1 MRTQNDPFL
10 EAIAERIR
18 IILARQPA
26 STLCRLTEVLDIAP
40 EAFQQ
45 LVQDRQY
52 TLDTGPLLDLMTAIV
67 REFAVDPRWLLT
79 GKYDGAVHRRAL
91 LLGENR
97 TPAGEHELRE
107 FVQKQYRE
115 ARSPAR
121 EFLWSGIFGSRV

>member
-45 LVQDRQY
+45 LVQDRQC
-52 TLDTGPLLDLMTAIV
+52 TLDIGSIIELIAAVV

-97 TPAGEHELRE
+97 TPAGERELRE
-107 FVQKQYRE
+107 FVEKQYRE
-115 ARSPAR
+115 VRSPTR